1 MAECCVLI
9 NSGPFQDHSYYYK
22 NTDNTKHMLNV
33 HSRLQPWR
41 PGDVR
46 SHMSSGLLRNQRPLP
61 SALGDPDALLCGP
74 AHPISPAEPLPSS
87 AALLPSPLSPPP
99 RHPEESARALQKS
112 QFNYFIGKH
121 GGAGVEN
128 RRILSFW
135 KNAPLSASEARE
147 TPLQAVG
154 SPELLRETPRR
165 LRLPLAWRPP
175 PAHLPTLLV
184 RGCRHQGP
192 AFR

>member
-1 MAECCVLI
+1 
-9 NSGPFQDHSYYYK
+9 
-22 NTDNTKHMLNV
+22 MLSV

-61 SALGDPDALLCGP
+61 GALGDPDALLCGP
-74 AHPISPAEPLPSS
+74 ARPVSPAEPLPSP
-87 AALLPSPLSPPP
+87 AALLPSPLRPPP
-99 RHPEESARALQKS
+99 RLPAESARALQKS
-112 QFNYFIGKH
+112 QFNYFIGKGEE
-121 GGAGVEN
+121 GGRARAEN

-165 LRLPLAWRPP
+165 LRLPLAPSPP
-175 PAHLPTLLV
+175 PACPPTLLV
-184 RGCRHQGP
+184 RVCRQQGP